1 MSYRLDIKEN
11 SLSIQG
17 LYGTYEAADSGNG
30 SFTIFVIQDT
40 CVNELDAEGEEYL
53 VESGQEWSVPVAN
66 LSELNLFIK
75 KCEEEKLWNYMC
87 GPVFRIKPD
96 IENGLLYIKGQ
107 SKNFVIGEGEK
118 GLYVDEVQ
126 QGKAAHNYVKD
137 LVTATRKL
145 TVEDKWWTRAAD
157 ETVDIVRNMRCAA
170 MVTSGGN
177 LRLEYRNKS
186 ILVIQKDDGSFSVN
200 VSEGLEKHILYKE
213 QWKDVL
219 AVLA

>member
-137 LVTATRKL
+137 LDC
-145 TVEDKWWTRAAD
+145 DK
-157 ETVDIVRNMRCAA
+157 EIN
-170 MVTSGGN
+170 GG
-177 LRLEYRNKS
+177 R
-186 ILVIQKDDGSFSVN
+186 
-200 VSEGLEKHILYKE
+200 
-213 QWKDVL
+213 
-219 AVLA
+219 

>member
-75 KCEEEKLWNYMC
+75 KC
-87 GPVFRIKPD
+87 
-96 IENGLLYIKGQ
+96 
-107 SKNFVIGEGEK
+107 
-118 GLYVDEVQ
+118 
-126 QGKAAHNYVKD
+126 
-137 LVTATRKL
+137 
-145 TVEDKWWTRAAD
+145 
-157 ETVDIVRNMRCAA
+157 
-170 MVTSGGN
+170 
-177 LRLEYRNKS
+177 
-186 ILVIQKDDGSFSVN
+186 
-200 VSEGLEKHILYKE
+200 
-213 QWKDVL
+213 
-219 AVLA
+219 